1 MPFLMKKRQKTSK
14 NVKKG
19 VNTEGSYFSNPDQN
33 TSAVDNELSTADMF
47 LGNQLR
53 VRLKILIV

>member
-1 MPFLMKKRQKTSK
+1 MKKCQKK
-14 NVKKG
+14 AFILRG
-19 VNTEGSYFSNPDQN
+19 PIFSNPDQN